1 MPIKKVEIPP
11 GLDREST
18 QQSSGPQ
25 WFDANNVRFRD
36 KFAQTVGGWIDSGS
50 PDMQGIARKI
60 HSWTDF
66 QGNQFTIV
74 GTMWKYYIVYGET
87 AVDIT
92 PIRDPAVSVTD
103 KIAVDPDSSIITVT
117 DTAHGLAVNDFVRF
131 TLVTNNIATNITAA
145 ILMAPAE
152 GWQVLAV
159 PSDDT
164 FQIQTGVLGDG
175 TGETAAGG
183 STTMEY
189 YATSGKMGAASGTGW
204 GVSRWDGDD
213 YTPTEYA
220 LADPYISTDGTA
232 VALVGNNAAFTA
244 GVFDYVYLTGLTGTS
259 GDLDCTYLNDK
270 WWFVIGDTSGDAKIQ
285 LPFTATTGS
294 NTLAGDG
301 SASSAAFHNDFSATP
316 PWSVTGASEGWGIAS
331 TSSVS
336 IGAMRTMT
344 IDNFGEDVIVN
355 NRGGPL
361 YYYDTSLNVSS
372 GVPDDTLVLK
382 EINSTNFAGSS
393 NPPAEMDSFLVSQG
407 HGHVIAFGANDI
419 GNEGTQNKMLVR
431 WSDRH
436 NPFTWTPTPSG
447 EAGGDVLRSGS
458 HIMMGVSTKDEIVIF
473 TDTSVYS
480 MRYVGSPEVYG
491 IQLISAGA
499 SSYSRQSAI
508 AVDNSVYF
516 MGNEEFYVYN
526 GTVQSLP
533 KNLSNHVFD
542 NMNTSQKDKVF
553 AGVNSAFTEVMWFYP
568 DGNSFECNRYVS
580 YNYANNTWSMG
591 AYDMV
596 SLSEGAGT
604 GSTQD
609 SHLNRTAW
617 EDSSVLADPMSSYV
631 RQYDPAPEDDATFGQ
646 MPEVQISRLM
656 NQESGTSANGLD
668 LNAHV
673 ESGEVDLDDG
683 YHYAFFD
690 KLIPDVQ
697 LFDIEGTVDAELTAS
712 MQGRD
717 LPGKTQK
724 AASSITI
731 NDFDPASGNAT
742 SYSPD
747 FNATTIRGRAR
758 SVSIK
763 IESTGNGFS
772 WRTGTMRIRVR
783 PDGKD

>member
-11 GLDREST
+11 GVDREST

-66 QGNQFTIV
+66 SGNQFQIV
-74 GTMWKYYIVYGET
+74 GTMWKYYLIAGNTV
-87 AVDIT
+87 VDIT

-103 KIAVDPDSSIITVT
+103 KMAVDADASIVTVT
-117 DTAHGLAVNDFVRF
+117 DTAHGLQINDFVRF
-131 TLVTNNIATNITAA
+131 TLVTNDLATNITAA

-152 GWQVLAV
+152 GWQVISV
-159 PSDDT
+159 TDDT
-164 FQIQTGVLGDG
+164 FSFQSGVIGDG

-183 STTMEY
+183 LTTMEY
-189 YATSGKMGAASGTGW
+189 YETSGNMGTVTGTGW

-220 LADPYISTDGTA
+220 LADPFITTDGTA
-232 VALVGNNAAFTA
+232 QIRVGNAGAFTA
-244 GVFDYVYLTGLTGTS
+244 AVLDYIYIKDLVGTS

-270 WWFVIGDTSGDAKIQ
+270 WWLVVGNTGGDALVN
-285 LPFTATTGS
+285 LPFTATAGT
-294 NTLAGDG
+294 NAVAGDG
-301 SASSAAFHNDFSATP
+301 VSGNAFHNDFSATP
-316 PWSVTGASEGWGIAS
+316 ASTVAGAAEGWGVAA
-331 TSSVS
+331 TSAVS
-336 IGAMRTMT
+336 IGAMRTMS

-372 GVPDDTLVLK
+372 GVPVDTLPLI
-382 EINSTNFAGSS
+382 EINETTFTGAS
-393 NPPAEMDSFLVSQG
+393 NPPVAMDSFIISQG
-407 HGHVIAFGANDI
+407 HGHVVAFGCNDI
-419 GNEGTQNKMLVR
+419 GATGQNKMLVR
-431 WSDRH
+431 WSDRW
-436 NPFTWTPTPSG
+436 NPFTWTPSASG

-458 HIMMGVSTKDEIVIF
+458 HIMMGVATKDEIVIF

-480 MRYVGSPEVYG
+480 MRYVGNPEIYG

-499 SSYSRQSAI
+499 AAYSRQSAI

-526 GTVQSLP
+526 GSVQTLP
-533 KNLSNHVFD
+533 KNLSNYVFD
-542 NMNTSQKDKVF
+542 NMNGDQKDKIF
-553 AGVNSAFTEVMWFYP
+553 AGVNSAFTEVLWFYP

-580 YNYANNTWSMG
+580 YNYSNDTWSMG

-609 SHLNRTAW
+609 AHLNRTAW
-617 EDSSVLADPMSSYV
+617 DDSSVFADPVAAYV
-631 RQYDPAPEDDATFGQ
+631 KQYDPAPAEDATFGQ
-646 MPEVQISRLM
+646 MPEVQISRIM

-668 LNAHV
+668 LSAHV

-697 LFDIEGTVDAELTAS
+697 LFDIEGTVDASLTAS

-717 LPGKTQK
+717 LPGKAQK

-731 NDFDPASGNAT
+731 DNFDPASGSAT